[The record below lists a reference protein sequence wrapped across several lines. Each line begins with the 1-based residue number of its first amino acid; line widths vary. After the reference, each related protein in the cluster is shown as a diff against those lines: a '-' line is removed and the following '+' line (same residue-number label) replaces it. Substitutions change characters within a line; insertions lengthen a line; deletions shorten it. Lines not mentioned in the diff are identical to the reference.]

1 MTLIQ
6 HRLSR
11 LALRVAAFGLLAG
24 LGQPVAVAQDAAA
37 KGYLEEAQQA
47 ESAGRYLDALAAYA
61 DAAAATPDDPRVYEQ
76 RANLFMSLSHPDL
89 ASGDYRRAVRLN
101 PDDAVSQANLCWSL
115 ALANHDLDGALDA
128 CNAAVKREP
137 SSYDA
142 LSKRGYVHLRRGAWA
157 DAETDF
163 AAALAFNSASPNEM
177 FGHGL
182 ATIHLGQEQDG
193 RDEIASATLDSPSL
207 VNEWAARGF
216 GARGEIRPGMPVT
229 TASEPVLS
237 IKEMKLFL
245 NRGAESYFGFR
256 TACGHVLPPVGAAEV
271 GPKLFDHA
279 DLAWSAECRFGL
291 IHGEGKLTSA
301 GEDAPVTRYVYG
313 REIAPG
319 EAGEALARKLT
330 RAYQV
335 LEEAARP

>member
-1 MTLIQ
+1 MTSIQ

-11 LALRVAAFGLLAG
+11 LAMRVAALALLA
-24 LGQPVAVAQDAAA
+24 QPAAFAQEAAA
-37 KGYLEEAQQA
+37 KGYLDEARQA
-47 ESAGRYLDALAAYA
+47 ASDGRYLDALAAYA
-61 DAAAATPDDPRVYEQ
+61 DAAAVTPDDPRVYEQ

-89 ASGDYRRAVRLN
+89 ASGDYRKAARIN

-115 ALANHDLDGALDA
+115 ALANHDLDGALAA

-137 SSYDA
+137 SSYDV
-142 LSKRGYVHLRRGAWA
+142 LSKRGYVHLRRSAWA
-157 DAETDF
+157 EAEKDF
-163 AAALAFNSASPNEM
+163 AASLALNAASPNEM

-182 ATIHLGQEQDG
+182 AMIHLGQEQDG
-193 RDEIASATLDSPSL
+193 RDEIASATLDSPGL
-207 VNEWAARGF
+207 VNEWASRGF
-216 GARGEIRPGMPVT
+216 GARGEIRAGMPVT
-229 TASEPVLS
+229 NASEPAIS

-245 NRGAESYFGFR
+245 NRGTESYFGFR
-256 TACGHVLPPVGAAEV
+256 TPCGRVLPPVGAAEV
-271 GPKLFDHA
+271 GPKLLDHG

-291 IHGEGKLTSA
+291 IHGEGKLTKAS
-301 GEDAPVTRYVYG
+301 EDGPVARYVYG

-330 RAYQV
+330 LAYQV